1 MSTIDLSALGAV
13 GDNSAMAG
21 AKGAGEKVTGTAEVS
36 VTETSSSASSS
47 VTATS
52 SSTPTVPT
60 PHPVHTPTPH
70 PHPAPKPMKVK
81 PAPKAV
87 VKKVEKE
94 PEPVCGDVKNATCAD
109 IEKYEHCGFCLL
121 DKNPT
126 VGAGCTYSKQM
137 MKKEGKKGEYEVVLV
152 PDCECDGTF
161 ILEAKSCPT
170 CDHAL
175 EQLLKCAGVTVHEL
189 IEIPAKCLKEVGVT
203 VEYLVY
209 CGYVKMEKE
218 HDPKVVIVKKEKEA
232 SPVPHP
238 TYKYVKPPQH
248 VAPVPTASAT
258 SSAVA
263 SGEGASAS
271 ASASASVGN

>member
-1 MSTIDLSALGAV
+1 MAAGAV

-21 AKGAGEKVTGTAEVS
+21 AKGAGEKVTGSAEVS

-60 PHPVHTPTPH
+60 PHPVHTPHPH
-70 PHPAPKPMKVK
+70 PHPTPKPMKLK
-81 PAPKAV
+81 PAPKHSPNMI
-87 VKKVEKE
+87 VKKLETE

-109 IEKYEHCGFCLL
+109 IEKYEHCGFCLM
-121 DKNPT
+121 DKYPT

-137 MKKEGKKGEYEVVLV
+137 MKKEGKKGEYEVALV

-170 CDHAL
+170 CDNAL

-189 IEIPAKCLKEVGVT
+189 VEIPAKCLKEVGVT
-203 VEYLVY
+203 VEYLVH

-218 HDPKVVIVKKEKEA
+218 HDPKVVIVKKEKEP
-232 SPVPHP
+232 SPQPHP

-248 VAPVPTASAT
+248 PAPVPTASAIA
-258 SSAVA
+258 SSVA